1 VVSQNG
7 AINRDG
13 EPIVTDGAVVEPPPP
28 PLPKVERARPKPKAK
43 EVAKKVDPA
52 KAKELAKPKEP
63 ASLLYVQL
71 ASGAHP
77 DRMGTE
83 YKRIRA
89 KKPGLFAGR
98 SARVTNGKELFRL
111 VIGPFKTR
119 DDSDAF
125 VNQLSKAGI
134 SGFSYTAPGG
144 MTFDNI
150 PTK

>member
-1 VVSQNG
+1 
-7 AINRDG
+7 
-13 EPIVTDGAVVEPPPP
+13 
-28 PLPKVERARPKPKAK
+28 
-43 EVAKKVDPA
+43 
-52 KAKELAKPKEP
+52 
-63 ASLLYVQL
+63 
-71 ASGAHP
+71 
-77 DRMGTE
+77 MGTE

-98 SARVTNGKELFRL
+98 NARVTNGKELFRL